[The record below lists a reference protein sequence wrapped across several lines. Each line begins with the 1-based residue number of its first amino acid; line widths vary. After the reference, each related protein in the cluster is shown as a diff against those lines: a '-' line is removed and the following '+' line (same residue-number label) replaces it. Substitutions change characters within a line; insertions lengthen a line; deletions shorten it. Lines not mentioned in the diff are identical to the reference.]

1 MQLASWLVKTLSH
14 TVQYFFL
21 VFDITFL
28 CAFLI
33 YLIEI
38 RISSKYMDS
47 SLFGFYVWC
56 VKGINLHMYK
66 YHDNNRSISSLFLPQ
81 NGKSM
86 EIRSYYFCWKKH
98 RAVPQLSSSMI
109 PMGKYFRLFTN

>member
-1 MQLASWLVKTLSH
+1 MQLASGLVKTLSH
-14 TVQYFFL
+14 TVHYFFL

-66 YHDNNRSISSLFLPQ
+66 YHDNNRSIFSLFSRSEWKI
-81 NGKSM
+81 NGNTFLLLLLEETQS
-86 EIRSYYFCWKKH
+86 CPT
-98 RAVPQLSSSMI
+98 AVFFHDSHGQIL
-109 PMGKYFRLFTN
+109 